1 MYDIIISG
9 SGPSG
14 STAASTAAKAGL
26 KVVVFEKHKLN
37 PRYEKPCGGSVP
49 KHVWDEFKIPHKN
62 YTERQIFG
70 NLLSAPSNEEFVLK
84 SEPFFGWNVK
94 RSVFDKFLADRATDS
109 GAEILEQSFVKDLI
123 IEEDFIKGVKV
134 KTSSGTKEY
143 RANITIAAD
152 GVGSRIVSRAGL
164 REKWKR
170 EQLGFCAVAF
180 VTGYIGHNGDFSN
193 NLFYLSNEIAP
204 NAYAWV
210 FPFSENLANV
220 GLGLFKTGGNPME
233 YLYNFLKWPR
243 IKKQFKNSKFV
254 WKSNFPIP
262 IQGISK
268 KLFTNGFMGVGDSV
282 GFVSPVIGEGISYG
296 MSSGKLAAETA
307 IEAIEKDDYST
318 NILKKYKKRLR
329 KENLFSIFS
338 AHKMFRDLLME
349 DLNRNINAIIQ
360 LANSNSDVQ
369 KLIKLALT
377 EEGVDD
383 IPPELL
389 VKILDSI
396 KDVLNKK

>member
-1 MYDIIISG
+1 MYDVIISG

-14 STAASTAAKAGL
+14 SIAATIAARAGL
-26 KVVVFEKHKLN
+26 RVIVFERHKLE
-37 PRYEKPCGGSVP
+37 PRFEKPCGGSVP
-49 KHVWDEFKIPHKN
+49 KHVWDEFQIPSEKN
-62 YTERQIFG
+62 SERKIFG
-70 NLLSAPSNEEFVLK
+70 NMLSAPSNQEFILK
-84 SEPFFGWNVK
+84 SEPHFGWNVK
-94 RSVFDKFLADRATDS
+94 RSVFDKYLADRAIDS
-109 GAEILEQSFVKDLI
+109 GAEIKEECFVNDVI
-123 IEEDFIKGVKV
+123 IENNFIKGVIV
-134 KTSSGTKEY
+134 KTPDGIKDF
-143 RANITIAAD
+143 RAKITIAAD
-152 GVGSRIVSRAGL
+152 GVGSKIAPRSGIRD
-164 REKWKR
+164 KWKR
-170 EQLGFCAVAF
+170 EGLGFCAVAF
-180 VTGYIGHNGDFSN
+180 VRGYIGHDGDFSN

-210 FPFSENLANV
+210 FPFSEDLANV
-220 GLGLFKTGGNPME
+220 GLGLFKKKGNPMD

-243 IKKQFKNSKFV
+243 IKKQFESQKII

-296 MSSGKLAAETA
+296 MTSGKLAAETA
-307 IEAIEKDDYST
+307 IEAIENGDYST
-318 NILKKYKKRLR
+318 NVLKNYKKKLR
-329 KENLFSIFS
+329 KEKLFSIFS

-349 DLNRNINAIIQ
+349 NLNDNINAIIK
-360 LANSNSDVQ
+360 LANSSPDVQ

-389 VKILDSI
+389 VKIIEMI
-396 KDVLNKK
+396 KDVIGKK